1 MKKLIAVFAVFLSIG
16 VENTCAQSAKGVEP
30 AKKNIVVSTRS
41 GATSG
46 RILTEDEIARFERAI
61 SQGYACYV
69 QDLYRHYELKG
80 EREKA
85 EEWLSYGLEHEDM
98 WSMCYM
104 YAFRK
109 DELSVADAEE
119 LKRKITIHKEQEQVF
134 YVSEIYGIEWDE

>member
-1 MKKLIAVFAVFLSIG
+1 M
-16 VENTCAQSAKGVEP
+16 
-30 AKKNIVVSTRS
+30 
-41 GATSG
+41 
-46 RILTEDEIARFERAI
+46 
-61 SQGYACYV
+61 
-69 QDLYRHYELKG
+69 YRHYELKG

-85 EEWLSYGLEHEDM
+85 EEWLAYGLEHEDM

-109 DELSVADAEE
+109 DELSATDAEA